1 MLTDQQKADIEAN
14 IQDLLN
20 SVHKREISQD
30 EFMDQMRAMLQM
42 IKWNGVYLDSVDEEN
57 GIIVLRMS
65 RIRTDHDEN

>member
-65 RIRTDHDEN
+65 KIRTDHDEN

>member
-14 IQDLLN
+14 IQDLLS

-65 RIRTDHDEN
+65 KIRTDHDEN

>member
-14 IQDLLN
+14 IQDLLS

-57 GIIVLRMS
+57 GKIVLRMS
-65 RIRTDHDEN
+65 KIRTDHDEN